1 MSKLESTRLCS
12 VCGRRPA
19 TQKMSFSDNFTGY
32 DKLYGGGYVC
42 GICAELIRDWRNK
55 HFILVGDAPRELKKE
70 ELLKAVLTQPPGSLI
85 YVKNMGRRLGMLSC
99 LRFSATEK
107 FAALCGEDEG
117 FVYVD
122 RARLSKLAD
131 LAQTVAKTLRRKTAL
146 VEGCRAGEWAHRE
159 LCEEVE
165 KWRRSPVT
173 SILARAV

>member
-1 MSKLESTRLCS
+1 
-12 VCGRRPA
+12 
-19 TQKMSFSDNFTGY
+19 MSFSDNFTSY

-42 GICAELIRDWRNK
+42 DVCAELIRSWRNK
-55 HFILVGDAPRELKKE
+55 HFILVGDASRELKRE
-70 ELLKAVLTQPPGSLI
+70 ELLKAMLTQPPNSLI

-122 RARLSKLAD
+122 RARLSKLVD
-131 LAQTVAKTLRRKTAL
+131 LAQTAVETLRRKTAL

-165 KWRRSPVT
+165 RWRRSPVM

>member
-1 MSKLESTRLCS
+1 MHKVESTKLCS

-19 TQKMSFSDNFTGY
+19 TQKMSFSDNFAGY
-32 DKLYGGGYVC
+32 DKLFGGGYVC
-42 GICAELIRDWRNK
+42 GVCAELIKSWRNK
-55 HFILVGDAPRELKKE
+55 HFILVGDSPQELKRE
-70 ELLKAVLTQPPGSLI
+70 ELLKTMLTQPPNSLI

-99 LRFSATEK
+99 LRYVATGK

-122 RARLSKLAD
+122 RNRLAKLAD
-131 LAQTVAKTLRRKTAL
+131 LAQTAVKTLKRKTAL

-165 KWRRSPVT
+165 RWRRDAT
-173 SILARAV
+173 WSILARVV

>member
-1 MSKLESTRLCS
+1 
-12 VCGRRPA
+12 
-19 TQKMSFSDNFTGY
+19 MSFSDNFTGY
-32 DKLYGGGYVC
+32 DKLYGGGYAC
-42 GICAELIRDWRNK
+42 SICAELIRSWRNK
-55 HFILVGDAPRELKKE
+55 HFILVGDAPRELKRG

-117 FVYVD
+117 LVYID

-131 LAQTVAKTLRRKTAL
+131 LAQVAVKTLRRKTAL

-159 LCEEVE
+159 LCEELE
-165 KWRRSPVT
+165 RWRRSPVM